1 MYCCSWIQLLVLY
14 LFILHD
20 GIYLLV
26 TVLEETP
33 AVMVYCLF
41 LVFYSCARTVALRC
55 ILHSELC

>member
-26 TVLEETP
+26 TVLEETL
-33 AVMVYCLF
+33 AEMVYFPF
-41 LVFYSCARTVALRC
+41 LAFLLVRSHCCFALHFA
-55 ILHSELC
+55 L